1 MSLNHRTNQRYRGVA
16 AWQRQESR
24 VVGRAWTRIFGRA
37 ATWRRIASF
46 VIVFS
51 LYVFLLAPLVVVAGA
66 SLDRGFETAG
76 RPYLNFPPYDYSLY
90 WYFNIS
96 PALYKALA
104 LSVGLGLFVAA
115 LATVIG
121 VFAALGLVR
130 SNFRGKSVVATIFR
144 APLQI
149 PFVVIGVAFLQTY
162 FLLFD
167 LVGLQLAATFIG
179 FALAH
184 VFVAV
189 PYVIGSVVAVLE
201 RFNPRMEEA
210 ALILGASRW
219 TTFRRVTLPIIM
231 PGVYTGALFAFLVS
245 FGDVQIAI
253 FLGGAKFTTL
263 PVEIFYSMAFS
274 FDPGMLAMSTIII
287 FASIILLLVVQRLVG
302 LDTLLRTGRG

>member
-1 MSLNHRTNQRYRGVA
+1 MVTPVF
-16 AWQRQESR
+16 
-24 VVGRAWTRIFGRA
+24 VRA

-46 VIVFS
+46 IILFS

-76 RPYLNFPPYDYSLY
+76 RPYLNFPPYDFSLH

-96 PALYKALA
+96 QGLYSALGVSLT
-104 LSVGLGLFVAA
+104 LGVLVAA
-115 LATVIG
+115 IATVIG
-121 VFAALGLVR
+121 VSAALGLVR
-130 SNFRGKSVVATIFR
+130 SNLPGKQVIATILR
-144 APLQI
+144 SPLQI

-162 FLLFD
+162 FLIFD
-167 LVGLQLAATFIG
+167 LIGLQLASTLIG
-179 FALAH
+179 FAIAH

-189 PYVIGSVVAVLE
+189 PYVIGSVVAVVE
-201 RFNPRMEEA
+201 RFDPQLEEA
-210 ALILGASRW
+210 ALSLGANRW
-219 TTFRRVTLPIIM
+219 KAFRRVTLPIIM

-253 FLGGAKFTTL
+253 FLGGAKYTTL

-287 FASIILLLVVQRLVG
+287 LASIILLLLVQRLVG